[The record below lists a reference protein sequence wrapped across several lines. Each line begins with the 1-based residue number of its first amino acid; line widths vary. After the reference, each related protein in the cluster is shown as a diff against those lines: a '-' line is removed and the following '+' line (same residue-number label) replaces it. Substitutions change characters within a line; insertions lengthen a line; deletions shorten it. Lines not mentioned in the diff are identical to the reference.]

1 MPELLLSIL
10 WTLGFYQHYWG
21 RGREG
26 GREGEVVRFTGSQ
39 KSHRAQVSSLPGSK
53 G

>member
-21 RGREG
+21 VGERE
-26 GREGEVVRFTGSQ
+26 EGKERWLGSQ
-39 KSHRAQVSSLPGSK
+39 GPRSLTGHR
-53 G
+53 